1 MKEIAMK
8 KHAVAASLAAI
19 LANTASAA
27 TIDDENHSRLIQT
40 ARADGAAAVV
50 VHLAPVSLAQ
60 LAGDHA
66 GIRATLERQGQA
78 LVAELGDAVEDGGR
92 WTSPLGQIGLHLTET
107 GLQRLRQS
115 NNAASFWPDDRGL
128 RRKNLAVDEAMHE
141 HMRSRLKR
149 DGFVDVEVVWHVA
162 GLEYDIEGDGRP
174 RVRMNEAQ
182 RAAARAKA
190 ARLLSRLGDRQLPNR
205 AVAMSSALDAMNLQP
220 DAPTVLRVTRQGLS
234 ALLDDDDVRIVRALG
249 QQAPKARRVDNKT
262 LALAEQAGSAEVI
275 VTLADPMLT
284 PNLDP
289 ASDQERVK
297 ANQRALDAL
306 LGIAGG
312 ATQVRSYPAL
322 GAMVARVSPKAL
334 RALDSQADGRI
345 LAIELNRPV
354 ATVNTNVSVPSMN
367 IPQVWA
373 LGYKGA
379 NQMIAVLDTGIYA
392 AHPMFKNAA
401 GQSRILAEGCYGT
414 TAVSNGVAWKSVCP
428 QANASGDSPE
438 WTAGAAAAVAGCST
452 TVAHMCFHGTH
463 VAGIAAGTKN
473 SQAQGVASEAQIVP
487 IQVFSYDTAKQR
499 PPTAFGA
506 DILAAL
512 QMAYRYTTAGQ
523 PNPLIVNMSLGSAYP
538 NLYATP
544 QACVT
549 ANPAWATAIA
559 NLVARNVPVI
569 VATGNDGYKDRLSA
583 PACLPGAVK
592 VGALSNDGQ
601 LTTEASFSNRPVLA
615 NFPGEVF
622 LLAPGGQYTTG
633 VANNVRSA
641 YDGAYEGMRGT
652 SQAAPHIAGV
662 YALFK
667 AAVPTATNADI
678 ANWLIANSP
687 RTVAGISV
695 VRLPNL

>member
-1 MKEIAMK
+1 MK
-8 KHAVAASLAAI
+8 KHTIAASLTAL
-19 LANTASAA
+19 LANAVSAA
-27 TIDDENHSRLIQT
+27 TIDDEGYSRLIQT

-50 VHLAPVSLAQ
+50 VHLAPVSLRQ
-60 LAGDHA
+60 LVADRA
-66 GIRATLERQGQA
+66 DIRATLERQGQA

-92 WTSPLGQIGLHLTET
+92 WTSPLGQIGLHLTES
-107 GLQRLRQS
+107 GLKHLRQS
-115 NNAASFWPDDRGL
+115 NNAVSFWPDDRGY

-141 HMRSRLKR
+141 SMRSRLSR

-438 WTAGAAAAVAGCST
+438 WTAGAAAAVSGCST
-452 TVAHMCFHGTH
+452 LYPHICRHGTH
-463 VAGIAAGTKN
+463 VTGIAAGTKT
-473 SQAQGVASEAQIVP
+473 SSAQGIAPDAQIVP

-601 LTTEASFSNRPVLA
+601 LTTEASFSNRPVLG

-678 ANWLIANSP
+678 ANWHIANSP
-687 RTVAGISV
+687 RTVAGIPV

>member
-1 MKEIAMK
+1 MK
-8 KHAVAASLAAI
+8 KHTVAASLAAL
-19 LANTASAA
+19 LANPTGAA
-27 TIDDENHSRLIQT
+27 TIDDEEYSRLIQT

-50 VHLAPVSLAQ
+50 VHLTPVSLTQ
-60 LAGDHA
+60 LAADRV
-66 GIRATLERQGQA
+66 GIRAMLERQGQA

-92 WTSPLGQIGLHLTET
+92 WTSPLGQIGLHLTES

-115 NNAASFWPDDRGL
+115 NNAVSFWPDDRGL

-141 HMRSRLKR
+141 SMRSRLKR
-149 DGFVDVEVVWHVA
+149 DGYVDVEVVWHVA

-190 ARLLSRLGDRQLPNR
+190 ARLLPRLGDRQLPNR
-205 AVAMSSALDAMNLQP
+205 AVAMAKALDAMNLQP

-249 QQAPKARRVDNKT
+249 QQTPKARRVDNKT
-262 LALAEQAGSAEVI
+262 LALAEQAGSVEVI

-284 PNLDP
+284 PNLDL
-289 ASDQERVK
+289 ASDRERVK
-297 ANQRALDAL
+297 ANQRVLDAL
-306 LGIAGG
+306 LGVAGG
-312 ATQVRSYPAL
+312 TTQVRSYPAL
-322 GAMVARVSPKAL
+322 GTMVARVSPKAL

-379 NQMIAVLDTGIYA
+379 NQMIAVLDTGIHA

-401 GQSRILAEGCYGT
+401 GQSRILVEGCYGT

-438 WTAGAAAAVAGCST
+438 WTAGAAAAVSGCST
-452 TVAHMCFHGTH
+452 LYPHVCRHGTH
-463 VAGIAAGTKN
+463 VTGIAAGTKT
-473 SQAQGVASEAQIVP
+473 SSAQGIAPDAQIVP
-487 IQVFSYDTAKQR
+487 IQVFSYDTAKVKA
-499 PPTAFGA
+499 PAAFMA

-512 QMAYRYTTAGQ
+512 QMAYRYTTADQ
-523 PNPLIVNMSLGSAYP
+523 PNPLTVNMSLGGG
-538 NLYATP
+538 LYSTP
-544 QACVT
+544 AACV
-549 ANPAWATAIA
+549 ANYPAWATAIA

-569 VATGNDGYKDRLSA
+569 VATGNDGYKDRLAA

-601 LTTEASFSNRPVLA
+601 LTTEASFSNRPVLG
-615 NFPGEVF
+615 NFPGEAF
-622 LLAPGGQYTTG
+622 FFAPGGQYTTG

>member
-1 MKEIAMK
+1 MY
-8 KHAVAASLAAI
+8 
-19 LANTASAA
+19 
-27 TIDDENHSRLIQT
+27 
-40 ARADGAAAVV
+40 
-50 VHLAPVSLAQ
+50 
-60 LAGDHA
+60 
-66 GIRATLERQGQA
+66 
-78 LVAELGDAVEDGGR
+78 
-92 WTSPLGQIGLHLTET
+92 LTET

-115 NNAASFWPDDRGL
+115 NIAFSFRPDDRGL
-128 RRKNLAVDEAMHE
+128 RRKNLAVDDAMHE
-141 HMRSRLKR
+141 HIRSLLKR
-149 DGFVDVEVVWHVA
+149 DGLVNIEVIWHIP
-162 GLEYDIEGDGRP
+162 GLEYDIDSEGRP
-174 RVRMNEAQ
+174 QTRMNEAQ
-182 RAAARAKA
+182 KVAVRAKA
-190 ARLLSRLGDRQLPNR
+190 ARVLSRLGNDQLPDR
-205 AVAMSSALDAMNLQP
+205 AAAISKALDAMNLQP

-234 ALLDDDDVRIVRALG
+234 ALLDEDVRIVRPLG
-249 QQAPKARRVDNKT
+249 QQKPQTRRVDDRTLT
-262 LALAEQAGSAEVI
+262 LAAQTGSAEVI
-275 VTLADPMLT
+275 ITLADPMLT
-284 PNLDP
+284 PNLDQ
-289 ASDQERVK
+289 ASEQERIK
-297 ANQRALDAL
+297 ANQRALDVL

-322 GAMVARVSPKAL
+322 GSMVARMTPKAL
-334 RALDSQADGRI
+334 RILNSSTDGRI
-345 LAIELNRPV
+345 QAIELNRPT
-354 ATVNTNVSVPSMN
+354 ATANTNVSVPSMN
-367 IPQVWA
+367 VPQAWT

-438 WTAGAAAAVAGCST
+438 WTAGAAAAVADCST
-452 TVAHMCFHGTH
+452 TAAHMCFHGTH

-487 IQVFSYDTAKQR
+487 IQVFSYDTAKQQM
-499 PPTAFGA
+499 PTAFVA

-512 QMAYRYTTAGQ
+512 QMAYRYTTVGQ
-523 PNPLIVNMSLGSAYP
+523 PNPLTINMSLGTPYP

-622 LLAPGGQYTTG
+622 LLAPGGQSINPKTYVT
-633 VANNVRSA
+633 SA
-641 YDGAYEGMRGT
+641 YNSGILHAGMAGT

-667 AAVPTATNADI
+667 AAVPTATNVEI

-687 RTVAGISV
+687 RTVNGIPV

>member
-1 MKEIAMK
+1 MK
-8 KHAVAASLAAI
+8 KHTVAASLAAL
-19 LANTASAA
+19 LANAAGAA
-27 TIDDENHSRLIQT
+27 TIGDEGYLRLIQT

-50 VHLAPVSLAQ
+50 VHLAPVSLRQ
-60 LAGDHA
+60 LAADRV
-66 GIRATLERQGQA
+66 GIRAALERQGQA

-92 WTSPLGQIGLHLTET
+92 WTSPLGQIGLHLTES
-107 GLQRLRQS
+107 GLMRLRQS
-115 NNAASFWPDDRGL
+115 NNAVSFWPDDRGL

-141 HMRSRLKR
+141 SIRSRLKR

-162 GLEYDIEGDGRP
+162 GLEYDIDGDGRP

-182 RAAARAKA
+182 RATARAKA
-190 ARLLSRLGDRQLPNR
+190 ARLLSRLGDRQLPDR
-205 AVAMSSALDAMNLQP
+205 AIAASKALETMNSQP

-234 ALLDDDDVRIVRALG
+234 ALLDDDGVRIVRALG
-249 QQAPKARRVDNKT
+249 QQTPKTRRVDNKT

-284 PNLDP
+284 PDLDLV
-289 ASDQERVK
+289 SDQERVK
-297 ANQRALDAL
+297 ANQRAFDAL
-306 LGIAGG
+306 LAIAGG
-312 ATQVRSYPAL
+312 ASQVRSYPAL
-322 GAMVARVSPKAL
+322 GTMVARISPKAL
-334 RALDSQADGRI
+334 RALDSQADGRL
-345 LAIELNRPV
+345 LAMELNRPV
-354 ATVNTNVSVPSMN
+354 ATASTNVSVPSMN

-438 WTAGAAAAVAGCST
+438 WTTGAAVAVAGCSS
-452 TVAHMCFHGTH
+452 VSAAVCNHGTH
-463 VAGIAAGTKN
+463 VAGIAVGTKT
-473 SQAQGVASEAQIVP
+473 SAAQGVAPEAQIVP
-487 IQVFSYDTAKQR
+487 IQVFSYDSAKQR
-499 PPTAFGA
+499 APTVFVA
-506 DILAAL
+506 DLLAAL
-512 QMAYRYTTAGQ
+512 QMAYRYTTVGQ
-523 PNPLIVNMSLGSAYP
+523 PNPLTINMSLGSSYP
-538 NLYATP
+538 NLYSTP

-569 VATGNDGYKDRLSA
+569 VAMGNDGYKDRLSA

-601 LTTEASFSNRPVLA
+601 LTTEASFSNRPVLG
-615 NFPGEVF
+615 NFPGEAF
-622 LLAPGGQYTTG
+622 FFAPGGQSITPETY
-633 VANNVRSA
+633 VISA
-641 YDGAYEGMRGT
+641 YDSSILHVGMAGT
-652 SQAAPHIAGV
+652 SQAAPHITGL

-687 RTVAGISV
+687 RTINGIPV